1 MNVHICPR
9 VHWNR
14 PPFEMDTGFSAIGVA
29 NGYWFPL
36 PFHVCWNEVSGIF
49 FFWVGGGSCCFVRK
63 YECAALCSWSKD
75 HTMTWLQKV
84 AVPNIQFRIA
94 RCSALIV
101 RMCCNCDRPI
111 RFHTRL
117 NLPNV
122 CSLRTPESIWTHF
135 CVPNSRGR
143 HPASLQSKKSWKCTS
158 VLYVRCWIA
167 GLRCTWRR
175 TRRNFWHNRQPG
187 TLVYVSGG
195 LQSVFG
201 RARCQIVASEPKI
214 VSLSW

>member
-1 MNVHICPR
+1 MLTFAPGCIGIGHR
-9 VHWNR
+9 LRW
-14 PPFEMDTGFSAIGVA
+14 TLSSA
-29 NGYWFPL
+29 PL
-36 PFHVCWNEVSGIF
+36 ELRMLLVPATISCVLKWGKRYF

-75 HTMTWLQKV
+75 HTMIWLQKV

-158 VLYVRCWIA
+158 VLYVHCWIA

-175 TRRNFWHNRQPG
+175 TRRNFWHKVEQTTRD
-187 TLVYVSGG
+187 
-195 LQSVFG
+195 
-201 RARCQIVASEPKI
+201 
-214 VSLSW
+214 VSLG

>member
-75 HTMTWLQKV
+75 HTMIWLQKV

-101 RMCCNCDRPI
+101 RMCCNFDRPI
-111 RFHTRL
+111 RFHIRL

-143 HPASLQSKKSWKCTS
+143 HPASAIEKILKMSFRT
-158 VLYVRCWIA
+158 
-167 GLRCTWRR
+167 LRSLLNCRSEMHLTTHQTQLLTQQT
-175 TRRNFWHNRQPG
+175 TRD
-187 TLVYVSGG
+187 
-195 LQSVFG
+195 
-201 RARCQIVASEPKI
+201 
-214 VSLSW
+214 VSLC